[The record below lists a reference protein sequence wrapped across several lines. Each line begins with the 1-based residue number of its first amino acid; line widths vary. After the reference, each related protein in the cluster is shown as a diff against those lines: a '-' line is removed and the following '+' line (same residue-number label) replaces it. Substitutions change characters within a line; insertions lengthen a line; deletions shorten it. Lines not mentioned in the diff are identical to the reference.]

1 MKNPENSIKNSLI
14 CETNRNKV
22 GDNTIIK
29 RIVKEDIR
37 KYYKFEKLLGSGAFG
52 TVRVAHRLNSE
63 VEKKYAIKSIDRKTV
78 EDDVETLDAELSV
91 MLQVDSPHIV
101 KFYEVYYDSKY
112 LHIVMENVEGGDLM
126 TRLLDTN

>member
-1 MKNPENSIKNSLI
+1 MKTNDHSIRNSLCQHL
-14 CETNRNKV
+14 CEKSNE
-22 GDNTIIK
+22 DTIIK

-37 KYYKFEKLLGSGAFG
+37 KYYKFEKFLGSGAFG

-78 EDDVETLDAELSV
+78 EDDADTLDAELSV

-126 TRLLDTN
+126 TQLLETD